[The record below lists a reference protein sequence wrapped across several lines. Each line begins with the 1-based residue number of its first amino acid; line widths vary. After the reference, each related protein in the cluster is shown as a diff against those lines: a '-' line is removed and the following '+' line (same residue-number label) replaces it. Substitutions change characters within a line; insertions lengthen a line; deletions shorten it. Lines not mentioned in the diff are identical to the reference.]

1 MRTDDPIADFLAH
14 DAEQQSKLDRLPK
27 CDICGEPILD
37 EYFYNIDGT
46 LSNHIVIYDFIHPD
60 IAFMPK
66 HSFQNCS
73 NNFIRYGTHC
83 LSPSLNRP

>member
-46 LSNHIVIYDFIHPD
+46 YI
-60 IAFMPK
+60 
-66 HSFQNCS
+66 CEE
-73 NNFIRYGTHC
+73 C
-83 LSPSLNRP
+83 LKSEYRKCTDDYME